1 MNVRL
6 FFILIII
13 ESILIVGGFYGLIIF
28 FFLHFGS
35 GAGASSDKAI
45 LTENIAVSIL
55 ALLPLLVGIFK
66 YLTSTEKRNAKSYL
80 YSGLLVTIV
89 SGICLHQFI

>member
-1 MNVRL
+1 MNLHL
-6 FFILIII
+6 FFQLIII
-13 ESILIVGGFYGLIIF
+13 ESLCVVGGFFGLILF

-45 LTENIAVSIL
+45 ITENVAFGIL
-55 ALLPLLVGIFK
+55 FLLPLLFGIFK
-66 YLTSTEKRNAKSYL
+66 YKTLTEKVKAKSYL

-89 SGICLHQFI
+89 SGIYFGMNM